1 MTKNEPKKV
10 LRDTW
15 PSNTENC
22 NNSCNIFKYLPFMLS
37 SKIKRKMKMKKTLNL
52 LFLLLAV
59 FAISSCSSDDDEIK
73 DSVKEITIY
82 VSSETGESYGFNSTP
97 EECMLVKFDN
107 PNGEWEHLG
116 LYRIEGFTY
125 VKGHEYELRVKM
137 TTLANPPADGYSH
150 KYLLVKIVQDKLVKE
165 TETPTDN
172 SVKSESDIEYQ
183 ELCPYNKYETED
195 NYIVDGE
202 GNIYKGNGWPKPSY
216 EHSRIYVENVL
227 DKGDDNWVKF
237 NSIPYQAYCS
247 YVISPLTDD
256 IRMVYNEDGGPLFK
270 DVIPENEFEYI
281 TKKMNSGEKLQ
292 YFLILANVYKK
303 GLQKLKFTITK
314 Q

>member
-1 MTKNEPKKV
+1 MQYIQN
-10 LRDTW
+10 
-15 PSNTENC
+15 
-22 NNSCNIFKYLPFMLS
+22 LPFILS
-37 SKIKRKMKMKKTLNL
+37 STIKRKMKKTLNL

-59 FAISSCSSDDDEIK
+59 FAISSCSSDDDEKK

-165 TETPTDN
+165 TGTPTDN

-202 GNIYKGNGWPKPSY
+202 GNIYKGNGLPKPSY

-270 DVIPENEFEYI
+270 KVIPESEFEYI

>member
-1 MTKNEPKKV
+1 MQYIQN
-10 LRDTW
+10 
-15 PSNTENC
+15 
-22 NNSCNIFKYLPFMLS
+22 LPFILS
-37 SKIKRKMKMKKTLNL
+37 STIKRKMKKTLNL

-59 FAISSCSSDDDEIK
+59 FAVSSCSSDDDEKK

-97 EECMLVKFDN
+97 EECMLVKFEN
-107 PNGEWEHLG
+107 PNGKWEHLG

-150 KYLLVKIVQDKLVKE
+150 RYLLVKIVQDKLVKE

-256 IRMVYNEDGGPLFK
+256 IRLVYNEDGGPLFK
-270 DVIPENEFEYI
+270 KVIPESEFEYI

>member
-1 MTKNEPKKV
+1 MQYIQN
-10 LRDTW
+10 
-15 PSNTENC
+15 
-22 NNSCNIFKYLPFMLS
+22 LPFILS
-37 SKIKRKMKMKKTLNL
+37 STIKRKMKKTLNL

-59 FAISSCSSDDDEIK
+59 FAVSSCSSDDDEKK

-107 PNGEWEHLG
+107 PNGKWEHLG

-165 TETPTDN
+165 TGTPTDN

-247 YVISPLTDD
+247 YVISPLTED
-256 IRMVYNEDGGPLFK
+256 IRLVYNEDGGPLFK
-270 DVIPENEFEYI
+270 DVIPESEFEYI

-292 YFLILANVYKK
+292 YYLILANVYKK

>member
-1 MTKNEPKKV
+1 MQYIQN
-10 LRDTW
+10 
-15 PSNTENC
+15 
-22 NNSCNIFKYLPFMLS
+22 LPFILS
-37 SKIKRKMKMKKTLNL
+37 STIKRKMKKTLNL

-59 FAISSCSSDDDEIK
+59 FAVSSCSSDDDEKK

-150 KYLLVKIVQDKLVKE
+150 RYLLVKIVQDKLAKE

-195 NYIVDGE
+195 NYIIDGE
-202 GNIYKGNGWPKPSY
+202 GNIYKGNGLPKPSY

-256 IRMVYNEDGGPLFK
+256 IRLVYNEDGGPLFK
-270 DVIPENEFEYI
+270 DVIPESEFEYI

>member
-1 MTKNEPKKV
+1 MQYIQN
-10 LRDTW
+10 
-15 PSNTENC
+15 
-22 NNSCNIFKYLPFMLS
+22 LPFILS
-37 SKIKRKMKMKKTLNL
+37 STIKRKMKKTLNL

-59 FAISSCSSDDDEIK
+59 FAISSCSSDDDEKK

-150 KYLLVKIVQDKLVKE
+150 KYLLVKIVQDKLVNE

-227 DKGDDNWVKF
+227 DKGDNNWVKF

-256 IRMVYNEDGGPLFK
+256 IRLVYNEDGGPLFK
-270 DVIPENEFEYI
+270 KVIPESEFEYI

>member
-1 MTKNEPKKV
+1 M
-10 LRDTW
+10 
-15 PSNTENC
+15 
-22 NNSCNIFKYLPFMLS
+22 KYIQNLPFILS
-37 SKIKRKMKMKKTLNL
+37 STIKRKIKKTLNL

-59 FAISSCSSDDDEIK
+59 FAVSSCSSDDDEKK

-107 PNGEWEHLG
+107 PNGEWEHLS
-116 LYRIEGFTY
+116 LYRIKGFTY

-150 KYLLVKIVQDKLVKE
+150 RYLLVKIVQDKLVKE

-195 NYIVDGE
+195 NYIIDGE
-202 GNIYKGNGWPKPSY
+202 GNIYKGNGWAKPSY

-270 DVIPENEFEYI
+270 KVIPESEFEYI

>member
-1 MTKNEPKKV
+1 MQYIQN
-10 LRDTW
+10 
-15 PSNTENC
+15 
-22 NNSCNIFKYLPFMLS
+22 LPFILS
-37 SKIKRKMKMKKTLNL
+37 STIKRKMKKTLNL

-59 FAISSCSSDDDEIK
+59 FAVSSCSSDDDEKK

-107 PNGEWEHLG
+107 PNGKWEHLG

-165 TETPTDN
+165 TETPTN

-227 DKGDDNWVKF
+227 DKSDDNWVKF

-270 DVIPENEFEYI
+270 NVIPESEFEYI

>member
-1 MTKNEPKKV
+1 MQYIQN
-10 LRDTW
+10 
-15 PSNTENC
+15 
-22 NNSCNIFKYLPFMLS
+22 LPFILS
-37 SKIKRKMKMKKTLNL
+37 CTIKRKMKMKKTLNL

-59 FAISSCSSDDDEIK
+59 FAISSCSSDDDEKK

-247 YVISPLTDD
+247 YVISPLTDN

-270 DVIPENEFEYI
+270 DVIPESEFEYI

>member
-1 MTKNEPKKV
+1 MQYIQN
-10 LRDTW
+10 
-15 PSNTENC
+15 
-22 NNSCNIFKYLPFMLS
+22 LPFILS
-37 SKIKRKMKMKKTLNL
+37 STIKRKMKKTLNL

-59 FAISSCSSDDDEIK
+59 FAVSSCSSDDDEKK

-107 PNGEWEHLG
+107 PNGKWEHLG

-165 TETPTDN
+165 TGTPTDN

-202 GNIYKGNGWPKPSY
+202 GNIYKGNGLPKPSY

-237 NSIPYQAYCS
+237 NSIPYQAYRS

-256 IRMVYNEDGGPLFK
+256 IRLVYNEDGGPLFK
-270 DVIPENEFEYI
+270 DVIPESEFEYI

>member
-1 MTKNEPKKV
+1 MQYIQN
-10 LRDTW
+10 
-15 PSNTENC
+15 
-22 NNSCNIFKYLPFMLS
+22 LPFILS
-37 SKIKRKMKMKKTLNL
+37 STIKRKMKKTLNL

-107 PNGEWEHLG
+107 PNGEWKHLG

-256 IRMVYNEDGGPLFK
+256 IRLVYNEDSGPLFK
-270 DVIPENEFEYI
+270 KVIPESEFEYI

>member
-1 MTKNEPKKV
+1 MQYIQN
-10 LRDTW
+10 
-15 PSNTENC
+15 
-22 NNSCNIFKYLPFMLS
+22 LPFILS
-37 SKIKRKMKMKKTLNL
+37 STIKRKMKKTLNL

-59 FAISSCSSDDDEIK
+59 FAVSSCSSDDDEKK

-150 KYLLVKIVQDKLVKE
+150 RYLLVKIVQDKLVKE

-202 GNIYKGNGWPKPSY
+202 GNIYKGNGLPKPSY

-247 YVISPLTDD
+247 YVISPLTDN

-270 DVIPENEFEYI
+270 DVIPESEFEYI

>member
-1 MTKNEPKKV
+1 MQYIQN
-10 LRDTW
+10 
-15 PSNTENC
+15 
-22 NNSCNIFKYLPFMLS
+22 LPFILS
-37 SKIKRKMKMKKTLNL
+37 STIKRKMKKTLNL

-59 FAISSCSSDDDEIK
+59 FAISSCSSDDDEKK

-107 PNGEWEHLG
+107 PNGKWEHLG

-270 DVIPENEFEYI
+270 DVIPESEFEYI

>member
-1 MTKNEPKKV
+1 MQYIQN
-10 LRDTW
+10 
-15 PSNTENC
+15 
-22 NNSCNIFKYLPFMLS
+22 LPFILS
-37 SKIKRKMKMKKTLNL
+37 STIKRKMKKTLNL

-59 FAISSCSSDDDEIK
+59 FAVSSCSSDDDEKK

-165 TETPTDN
+165 TGTPTDN

-227 DKGDDNWVKF
+227 DKSDDNWVKF

-256 IRMVYNEDGGPLFK
+256 IRLVYNEDGGPLFK
-270 DVIPENEFEYI
+270 KVIPESEFEYI

-292 YFLILANVYKK
+292 YYLILANVYKK

>member
-1 MTKNEPKKV
+1 MQYIQN
-10 LRDTW
+10 
-15 PSNTENC
+15 
-22 NNSCNIFKYLPFMLS
+22 LPFILS
-37 SKIKRKMKMKKTLNL
+37 STIKRKMKKTLNL

-97 EECMLVKFDN
+97 EECMLVKFEN

-165 TETPTDN
+165 TGTPTDN

-256 IRMVYNEDGGPLFK
+256 IRMVYNEDGDPLFK

>member
-1 MTKNEPKKV
+1 MQYIQN
-10 LRDTW
+10 
-15 PSNTENC
+15 
-22 NNSCNIFKYLPFMLS
+22 LPFILS
-37 SKIKRKMKMKKTLNL
+37 SKIKRKMKKTLNL

-59 FAISSCSSDDDEIK
+59 FAISSCSSDDDEKK

-97 EECMLVKFDN
+97 EECMLVMFDN

-150 KYLLVKIVQDKLVKE
+150 KYLLVKIVKDKLVKE

-270 DVIPENEFEYI
+270 DVIPKSEFEYI

>member
-1 MTKNEPKKV
+1 MQYIQN
-10 LRDTW
+10 
-15 PSNTENC
+15 
-22 NNSCNIFKYLPFMLS
+22 LPFILS
-37 SKIKRKMKMKKTLNL
+37 STIKRKMKMKKTLNL

-59 FAISSCSSDDDEIK
+59 FAVSSCNSDDDEKK

-183 ELCPYNKYETED
+183 ELCPYNKYEIED

-256 IRMVYNEDGGPLFK
+256 IRLVYNEDGGPLFK
-270 DVIPENEFEYI
+270 DVIPESEFEYI

>member
-1 MTKNEPKKV
+1 MQYIQN
-10 LRDTW
+10 
-15 PSNTENC
+15 
-22 NNSCNIFKYLPFMLS
+22 LPFILS
-37 SKIKRKMKMKKTLNL
+37 STIKRKMKKTLNL

-59 FAISSCSSDDDEIK
+59 FAISSCSSDDDEKK

-137 TTLANPPADGYSH
+137 TTLANPPTDGYSH

-202 GNIYKGNGWPKPSY
+202 GNIYKGNGLPKPSY

-237 NSIPYQAYCS
+237 NSIPYQAYYS
-247 YVISPLTDD
+247 YVISPLTDN

-270 DVIPENEFEYI
+270 DVIPESEFEYI

>member
-1 MTKNEPKKV
+1 MQFIQN
-10 LRDTW
+10 
-15 PSNTENC
+15 
-22 NNSCNIFKYLPFMLS
+22 LPFKLS
-37 SKIKRKMKMKKTLNL
+37 SKIKRKMKKTLNL

-59 FAISSCSSDDDEIK
+59 FAISSCSSDDDEKK

-107 PNGEWEHLG
+107 PNGEWKHLG

-137 TTLANPPADGYSH
+137 TTLANPPADGYRH

-202 GNIYKGNGWPKPSY
+202 GNIYKGNGWAKPSY

-256 IRMVYNEDGGPLFK
+256 IRLVYNEDGGPLFK
-270 DVIPENEFEYI
+270 KVMPESEFEYL

>member
-1 MTKNEPKKV
+1 MQYIQN
-10 LRDTW
+10 
-15 PSNTENC
+15 
-22 NNSCNIFKYLPFMLS
+22 LPFILS
-37 SKIKRKMKMKKTLNL
+37 STIKRKMKKTLNL

-59 FAISSCSSDDDEIK
+59 FAVSSCSSDDDEKK

-107 PNGEWEHLG
+107 PNGKWEHLG

-227 DKGDDNWVKF
+227 DKGDDNWGKF

-270 DVIPENEFEYI
+270 DVIPESEFEYI

>member
-1 MTKNEPKKV
+1 MQYIQN
-10 LRDTW
+10 
-15 PSNTENC
+15 
-22 NNSCNIFKYLPFMLS
+22 LPFILS
-37 SKIKRKMKMKKTLNL
+37 STIKRKMKKTLNL

-59 FAISSCSSDDDEIK
+59 FAVSSCSSDDDEKK

-107 PNGEWEHLG
+107 PNGKWEHFG

-165 TETPTDN
+165 TGTPTN

-270 DVIPENEFEYI
+270 DVIPESEFEYI

-292 YFLILANVYKK
+292 YYLILANVYKK

>member
-1 MTKNEPKKV
+1 MQYIQN
-10 LRDTW
+10 
-15 PSNTENC
+15 
-22 NNSCNIFKYLPFMLS
+22 LPFILS
-37 SKIKRKMKMKKTLNL
+37 STIKRKMKMKKTLNL

-59 FAISSCSSDDDEIK
+59 FAISSCSSDDDEKK

-165 TETPTDN
+165 TENPTDN

-247 YVISPLTDD
+247 YVISPLTDN

-270 DVIPENEFEYI
+270 DVIPESEFEYI

>member
-1 MTKNEPKKV
+1 MQYIQN
-10 LRDTW
+10 
-15 PSNTENC
+15 
-22 NNSCNIFKYLPFMLS
+22 LPFILS
-37 SKIKRKMKMKKTLNL
+37 SSIKRKMKMKKTLNL

-59 FAISSCSSDDDEIK
+59 FAISSCSSDDDEKK

-227 DKGDDNWVKF
+227 DKGDNNWVKF

-247 YVISPLTDD
+247 YVISPLTDN

-270 DVIPENEFEYI
+270 DVIPESEFEYI

>member
-1 MTKNEPKKV
+1 MQYIQN
-10 LRDTW
+10 
-15 PSNTENC
+15 
-22 NNSCNIFKYLPFMLS
+22 LPFILS
-37 SKIKRKMKMKKTLNL
+37 STIKRKMKKTLNL

-59 FAISSCSSDDDEIK
+59 FAVSSCSSDDDEKK

-107 PNGEWEHLG
+107 PNGKWEHLG

-165 TETPTDN
+165 TETPTN

-227 DKGDDNWVKF
+227 DKGDDNWGKF

-256 IRMVYNEDGGPLFK
+256 IRLVYNEDGGPLFK
-270 DVIPENEFEYI
+270 KVIPESEFEYI

>member
-1 MTKNEPKKV
+1 MQYIQN
-10 LRDTW
+10 
-15 PSNTENC
+15 
-22 NNSCNIFKYLPFMLS
+22 LPFILS
-37 SKIKRKMKMKKTLNL
+37 STIKRKMKMKNTLNL

-82 VSSETGESYGFNSTP
+82 VSSETGESYGCNSTP
-97 EECMLVKFDN
+97 EECMLVKFEN
-107 PNGEWEHLG
+107 SNGEWEHLG

-165 TETPTDN
+165 TGTPTDN

-216 EHSRIYVENVL
+216 EHSRIYIENVL

-270 DVIPENEFEYI
+270 DVIPESEFEYI

>member
-1 MTKNEPKKV
+1 MQYIQN
-10 LRDTW
+10 
-15 PSNTENC
+15 
-22 NNSCNIFKYLPFMLS
+22 LPFILS
-37 SKIKRKMKMKKTLNL
+37 STIKRKMKKTLNL
-52 LFLLLAV
+52 LFLLLGV
-59 FAISSCSSDDDEIK
+59 FAVSSCSSDDDEKK

-107 PNGEWEHLG
+107 PNGKWEHLG

-165 TETPTDN
+165 TETPTN

-227 DKGDDNWVKF
+227 DKSDDNWVKF

-270 DVIPENEFEYI
+270 DVIPESEFEYI

>member
-1 MTKNEPKKV
+1 MQYIQN
-10 LRDTW
+10 
-15 PSNTENC
+15 
-22 NNSCNIFKYLPFMLS
+22 LPFILS
-37 SKIKRKMKMKKTLNL
+37 STIKRKMKKTLNL

-59 FAISSCSSDDDEIK
+59 FAISSCSSDDDEKK

-107 PNGEWEHLG
+107 PNGKWEHLG

-165 TETPTDN
+165 TETPTN

-256 IRMVYNEDGGPLFK
+256 IRLVYNEDGGPLFK
-270 DVIPENEFEYI
+270 KVIPESEFEYI
-281 TKKMNSGEKLQ
+281 IKKMNSGEKLQ

>member
-1 MTKNEPKKV
+1 MQYIQN
-10 LRDTW
+10 
-15 PSNTENC
+15 
-22 NNSCNIFKYLPFMLS
+22 LPFILS
-37 SKIKRKMKMKKTLNL
+37 STIKRKMKKTLNL

-59 FAISSCSSDDDEIK
+59 FAISSCSSDDDEK
-73 DSVKEITIY
+73 KNSVKEITIY

-97 EECMLVKFDN
+97 EECMLVKFEN

-116 LYRIEGFTY
+116 LYRIKGFTY

-165 TETPTDN
+165 TGTPTDN

-270 DVIPENEFEYI
+270 DVIPESEFEYI

>member
-1 MTKNEPKKV
+1 MQYIQN
-10 LRDTW
+10 
-15 PSNTENC
+15 
-22 NNSCNIFKYLPFMLS
+22 LPFILS
-37 SKIKRKMKMKKTLNL
+37 STIKRKMKKTLNL

-165 TETPTDN
+165 SETPTDN

-216 EHSRIYVENVL
+216 EHSRIYIENVL

>member
-1 MTKNEPKKV
+1 MQYIQN
-10 LRDTW
+10 
-15 PSNTENC
+15 
-22 NNSCNIFKYLPFMLS
+22 LPFMLS

-165 TETPTDN
+165 TGTPTDN

-216 EHSRIYVENVL
+216 EHSRIYIENVL

-270 DVIPENEFEYI
+270 DVIPESEFEYI

>member
-1 MTKNEPKKV
+1 MQYIQN
-10 LRDTW
+10 
-15 PSNTENC
+15 
-22 NNSCNIFKYLPFMLS
+22 LPFILS
-37 SKIKRKMKMKKTLNL
+37 STIKRKMKKTLNL

-59 FAISSCSSDDDEIK
+59 FAISSCSSDDDEKK

-107 PNGEWEHLG
+107 PNGKWEHLG

-256 IRMVYNEDGGPLFK
+256 IRLVYNEDGGPLFK
-270 DVIPENEFEYI
+270 KVIPESEFEYI

>member
-1 MTKNEPKKV
+1 MQYIQN
-10 LRDTW
+10 
-15 PSNTENC
+15 
-22 NNSCNIFKYLPFMLS
+22 LPFILS
-37 SKIKRKMKMKKTLNL
+37 STIKRKMKKTLNL

-59 FAISSCSSDDDEIK
+59 FAVSSCSSDDDEKK

-150 KYLLVKIVQDKLVKE
+150 RYLLVKIVQDKLVKE

-195 NYIVDGE
+195 NYIIDGE
-202 GNIYKGNGWPKPSY
+202 RNIYKGNGWSKPSY

-270 DVIPENEFEYI
+270 DVIPESEFEYI

-292 YFLILANVYKK
+292 YFLILANIYKK

>member
-1 MTKNEPKKV
+1 MQYIQN
-10 LRDTW
+10 
-15 PSNTENC
+15 
-22 NNSCNIFKYLPFMLS
+22 LPFILS
-37 SKIKRKMKMKKTLNL
+37 STIKRKMKKTLNL

-59 FAISSCSSDDDEIK
+59 FAISSCSSDDDEKK

-165 TETPTDN
+165 TGTPTDN

-256 IRMVYNEDGGPLFK
+256 IRLVYNEDGGPLFK
-270 DVIPENEFEYI
+270 NVIPESEFEYI

-292 YFLILANVYKK
+292 YYLILANVYKK

>member
-1 MTKNEPKKV
+1 MQYIQN
-10 LRDTW
+10 
-15 PSNTENC
+15 
-22 NNSCNIFKYLPFMLS
+22 LPFILS
-37 SKIKRKMKMKKTLNL
+37 STIKRKMKMKNTLNL

-59 FAISSCSSDDDEIK
+59 FAISSCSSDDDEKK

-165 TETPTDN
+165 TGTPTDN

-202 GNIYKGNGWPKPSY
+202 GNIYKDNGSPKPSY
-216 EHSRIYVENVL
+216 EHSRIYVENIL
-227 DKGDDNWVKF
+227 DKGDDNWIKF

-247 YVISPLTDD
+247 YVISPLTDE

-270 DVIPENEFEYI
+270 DVIPESEFEYI

>member
-1 MTKNEPKKV
+1 MQYIQN
-10 LRDTW
+10 
-15 PSNTENC
+15 
-22 NNSCNIFKYLPFMLS
+22 LPFILS
-37 SKIKRKMKMKKTLNL
+37 STIKRKMKMKKTLNL

-59 FAISSCSSDDDEIK
+59 FAISSCSSDDDEKK

-165 TETPTDN
+165 TGTPTDN

-202 GNIYKGNGWPKPSY
+202 GNIYKGNGLPKPSY

-227 DKGDDNWVKF
+227 DKGDDNWGKF

-247 YVISPLTDD
+247 YVISPLTDN

-270 DVIPENEFEYI
+270 DVIPESEFEYI

>member
-1 MTKNEPKKV
+1 MQYIQN
-10 LRDTW
+10 
-15 PSNTENC
+15 
-22 NNSCNIFKYLPFMLS
+22 LPFILS
-37 SKIKRKMKMKKTLNL
+37 STIKRKMKKTLNL

-59 FAISSCSSDDDEIK
+59 FAVSSCSSDDDEKK

-165 TETPTDN
+165 TGTPTDN

-256 IRMVYNEDGGPLFK
+256 IRLVYNEDGGPLFK
-270 DVIPENEFEYI
+270 KVIPESEFEYI

-292 YFLILANVYKK
+292 YYLILANVYKK

>member
-1 MTKNEPKKV
+1 MVGERFSLPMTSLILALLMLSEFMQYIQN
-10 LRDTW
+10 
-15 PSNTENC
+15 
-22 NNSCNIFKYLPFMLS
+22 LPFILS
-37 SKIKRKMKMKKTLNL
+37 STIKRKMKKTLNL

-59 FAISSCSSDDDEIK
+59 FAISSCSSDDDEKK

-116 LYRIEGFTY
+116 LYRIEGFIY

-270 DVIPENEFEYI
+270 DVIPESEFEYI

>member
-1 MTKNEPKKV
+1 MQYIQN
-10 LRDTW
+10 
-15 PSNTENC
+15 
-22 NNSCNIFKYLPFMLS
+22 LPFILS
-37 SKIKRKMKMKKTLNL
+37 STIKRKMKKTLNL

-59 FAISSCSSDDDEIK
+59 FAISSCSSDDDEKK

-107 PNGEWEHLG
+107 PNGKWEHLG

-150 KYLLVKIVQDKLVKE
+150 RYLLVKIVQDKLVKE
-165 TETPTDN
+165 TETPTN

-227 DKGDDNWVKF
+227 DKSDDNWVKF

-256 IRMVYNEDGGPLFK
+256 IRLVYNEDGGPLFK
-270 DVIPENEFEYI
+270 NVIPESEFEYI

>member
-1 MTKNEPKKV
+1 MQYIQN
-10 LRDTW
+10 
-15 PSNTENC
+15 
-22 NNSCNIFKYLPFMLS
+22 LPFILS
-37 SKIKRKMKMKKTLNL
+37 STIKRKMKKTLNL

-59 FAISSCSSDDDEIK
+59 FAISSCSSDDDEKK

-165 TETPTDN
+165 TGTPTDN

-183 ELCPYNKYETED
+183 EVCPYNKYETED

-256 IRMVYNEDGGPLFK
+256 IRLVYNEDGGPLFK
-270 DVIPENEFEYI
+270 DVIPESEFEYI

>member
-1 MTKNEPKKV
+1 M
-10 LRDTW
+10 
-15 PSNTENC
+15 
-22 NNSCNIFKYLPFMLS
+22 KYIQNLPFILS
-37 SKIKRKMKMKKTLNL
+37 STIKRKIKKTLNL

-59 FAISSCSSDDDEIK
+59 FAISSCSSDDDEKK

>member
-1 MTKNEPKKV
+1 M
-10 LRDTW
+10 
-15 PSNTENC
+15 
-22 NNSCNIFKYLPFMLS
+22 KYIQNLPFILS
-37 SKIKRKMKMKKTLNL
+37 STIKRKIKKTLNL

-59 FAISSCSSDDDEIK
+59 FAISSCSSDDDEKK

-195 NYIVDGE
+195 NYIIDGE
-202 GNIYKGNGWPKPSY
+202 GNIYKGNGWTKPSY

-237 NSIPYQAYCS
+237 NSIPYQTYCS

-256 IRMVYNEDGGPLFK
+256 IRMVYKEDGGPLFK
-270 DVIPENEFEYI
+270 DVIPESEFEYI